1 MEIDANSMLEEVKQE
16 EEEKGYDQKSPQTQ
30 QIALLTEMVG
40 QLARKHDEVNLS
52 VVELSRVI
60 TDARKQENVAD
71 IRLRLEL
78 SLK

>member
-1 MEIDANSMLEEVKQE
+1 
-16 EEEKGYDQKSPQTQ
+16 
-30 QIALLTEMVG
+30 MVG

-71 IRLRLEL
+71 IRLQLDLRLRYERMAPVKGRVKAML
-78 SLK
+78 

>member
-1 MEIDANSMLEEVKQE
+1 
-16 EEEKGYDQKSPQTQ
+16 
-30 QIALLTEMVG
+30 MVG
-40 QLARKHDEVNLS
+40 QLARKHDEVNLN

>member
-1 MEIDANSMLEEVKQE
+1 
-16 EEEKGYDQKSPQTQ
+16 
-30 QIALLTEMVG
+30 MVG
-40 QLARKHDEVNLS
+40 QLASKHDEVKLN

-60 TDARKQENVAD
+60 TDARKHESVAD

>member
-1 MEIDANSMLEEVKQE
+1 
-16 EEEKGYDQKSPQTQ
+16 
-30 QIALLTEMVG
+30 MVG

-60 TDARKQENVAD
+60 TDARKQENLAD